1 VQPANAF
8 RVANERG
15 EKKMGESK
23 PRTYVDYAGRF
34 PKDVQR
40 ILQQIRET
48 IKAAAPQAEEAISY
62 GMPAFR
68 LGGILVWFG
77 AHEHHIGFYPGAS
90 GIAAFKG
97 ELARYKHAKG
107 SVQFPIDE
115 PLPIALITRMVKLR
129 VKERLA
135 KE

>member
-1 VQPANAF
+1 
-8 RVANERG
+8 
-15 EKKMGESK
+15 
-23 PRTYVDYAGRF
+23 
-34 PKDVQR
+34 
-40 ILQQIRET
+40 
-48 IKAAAPQAEEAISY
+48 
-62 GMPAFR
+62 MPAFR

-135 KE
+135 KEKRS